1 MTTIHREVCGE
12 GRPLV
17 MIHGWAMHSGV
28 WREFARQ
35 LAKHRQVI
43 CLDLPGHGRSGSIDT
58 FALPDIGKALLDA
71 IPVRKFS
78 LLGWSL
84 GATVAI
90 DMASR
95 YQDRVE
101 SLCLLAGNP
110 KFVQG
115 YDWPGVK
122 FEVLDA
128 FATLLTCDVRLTL
141 MRFLALQVNGLADGK
156 RLLQL
161 MKDAMQEC
169 EPPPVK
175 VLRYGLDT
183 LEQSD
188 LREDLKHLQCPVS
201 VILGDRD
208 KLIPPACGLAIKN
221 LKPDINVHML
231 ENAGHVPF
239 LSHAPQLLE
248 ILRAIP

>member
-1 MTTIHREVCGE
+1 MTTIHREVYGE

-28 WREFARQ
+28 WREFAQ
-35 LAKHRQVI
+35 TLAEYYQVI
-43 CLDLPGHGRSGSIDT
+43 CLDLPGHGRSGAIDT
-58 FALPDIGKALLDA
+58 FALPEIGEALLNA
-71 IPVRKFS
+71 IPARKFS

-90 DMASR
+90 DMANR
-95 YQDRVE
+95 FPERVE
-101 SLCLLAGNP
+101 SLLLLAGNP
-110 KFVQG
+110 KFVRCD
-115 YDWPGVK
+115 DWPGVK

-128 FATLLTCDVRLTL
+128 FETLLSNDARLTL
-141 MRFLALQVNGLADGK
+141 MRFLALQVNGLPDGK

-161 MKDAMQEC
+161 MKHAMREC
-169 EPPPVK
+169 EPPSVE
-175 VLRYGLDT
+175 VLRSGLAI

-188 LREDLKHLQCPVS
+188 LRAELQSLQCPVS
-201 VILGDRD
+201 AILGDRD
-208 KLIPPACGLAIKN
+208 KLIPLACGLALKT
-221 LKPDINVHML
+221 LKPEIKIHML

-239 LSHAPQLLE
+239 LSHAPRLLE

>member
-1 MTTIHREVCGE
+1 MTTIHKEVYGE

-35 LAKHRQVI
+35 LAEHRQVI
-43 CLDLPGHGRSGSIDT
+43 CLDLPGHGRSGVIDT
-58 FALPDIGKALLDA
+58 FSLPEIGETLLDA
-71 IPVRKFS
+71 IPVKKFG

-84 GATVAI
+84 GAAVAI
-90 DMASR
+90 DMANR
-95 YQDRVE
+95 FPDRVE

-110 KFVQG
+110 KFVQAD
-115 YDWPGVK
+115 DWPGVK

-128 FATLLTCDVRLTL
+128 FAALLTSDVRLTL

-161 MKDAMQEC
+161 IKQAMQEC
-169 EPPPVK
+169 EPPPVE
-175 VLRYGLDT
+175 VLRSGLDI
-183 LEQSD
+183 LEHSD
-188 LREDLKHLQCPVS
+188 LREALQTLQCPVS
-201 VILGDRD
+201 VVLGDRD
-208 KLIPPACGLAIKN
+208 KLMPAGCGLALQT
-221 LKPDINVHML
+221 LKPEISVHVL

-239 LSHAPQLLE
+239 LSHQRQLLE
-248 ILRAIP
+248 ILGGGL

>member
-1 MTTIHREVCGE
+1 MTKIHREIYGE

-35 LAKHRQVI
+35 LAEHKQVI
-43 CLDLPGHGRSGSIDT
+43 CLDLPGHGRSDGVNSFT
-58 FALPDIGKALLDA
+58 LPEIGAALLEA
-71 IPVRKFS
+71 IPVPKFS

-95 YQDRVE
+95 FPERVE
-101 SLCLLAGNP
+101 SLLLLAGNP
-110 KFVQG
+110 KFVQCD
-115 YDWPGVK
+115 DWPGVK

-128 FATLLTCDVRLTL
+128 FESLLSNDVRLTL
-141 MRFLALQVNGLADGK
+141 MRFLALQVNGLPDGK

-161 MKDAMQEC
+161 MKHAMQEC
-169 EPPPVK
+169 EPPSVE
-175 VLRYGLDT
+175 VLRSGLDI
-183 LEQSD
+183 LERSD
-188 LREDLKHLQCPVS
+188 LRAALKHLRCPCSIV
-201 VILGDRD
+201 LGDRD
-208 KLIPPACGLAIKN
+208 KLVPIGCGLALKA
-221 LKPDINVHML
+221 LKPEIDVHVL

-239 LSHAPQLLE
+239 LSHAPRLLD
-248 ILRAIP
+248 ILRTIP

>member
-1 MTTIHREVCGE
+1 
-12 GRPLV
+12 

-35 LAKHRQVI
+35 LAEHRQVI
-43 CLDLPGHGRSGSIDT
+43 CLDLPGHGHSGAIDT
-58 FALPDIGKALLDA
+58 FTLPEIGEVLLDA
-71 IPVRKFS
+71 IPARKFG

-95 YQDRVE
+95 FPDRVE

-110 KFVQG
+110 KFVRSD
-115 YDWPGVK
+115 DWPGVS
-122 FEVLDA
+122 FDVLDA
-128 FATLLTCDVRLTL
+128 FVALLTSDVRLTL

-161 MKDAMQEC
+161 MKLTMQEC
-169 EPPPVK
+169 EPPSAEL
-175 VLRYGLDT
+175 LRRGLDI
-183 LEQSD
+183 LEHSD
-188 LREDLKHLQCPVS
+188 LREALKQLKCSVS
-201 VILGDRD
+201 AILGDRD
-208 KLIPPACGLAIKN
+208 KLVPVGCGDALKM
-221 LKPDINVHML
+221 LKPEIDVHVL
-231 ENAGHVPF
+231 ENAGHAPF
-239 LSHAPQLLE
+239 LSHAPQLRE